1 MHVSN
6 LLIGIIGVAL
16 FIGLAMGAAL
26 FIGPQFDEAQT
37 NAQASDTVQA
47 VSSVA
52 SSVNSYRLATGYS
65 FGPAL
70 SSSQALVDA
79 GYLRDVPMNSAFSG
93 RQPQIVNAAGLDS
106 ANSGA
111 PASFVPKYV
120 IMSLGAN
127 QDLCTMIERKV
138 GSISTAT
145 TVSASARAMEGAV
158 NRQVGCFRISSAA
171 TGVASG
177 DYVVYSRI

>member
-1 MHVSN
+1 MSN

-52 SSVNSYRLATGYS
+52 ASVNSYRLATGYS
-65 FGPAL
+65 VGPAL
-70 SSSQALVDA
+70 ASAQALVNA
-79 GYLRDVPMNSAFSG
+79 GYLRDVPINSAMSG
-93 RQPQIVNAAGLDS
+93 RQPQIVNSAGLDS

-111 PASFVPKYV
+111 PATFAPKYV
-120 IMSLGAN
+120 IMSLGGN
-127 QDLCTMIERKV
+127 QGLCTLIERKV
-138 GSISTAT
+138 GTIPSGSV
-145 TVSASARAMEGAV
+145 VSDSARTMEGAV
-158 NRQVGCFRISSAA
+158 NRQVGCFRISSNA
-171 TGVASG
+171 TGVAGG

>member
-1 MHVSN
+1 MSN

-47 VSSVA
+47 VATVA
-52 SSVNSYRLATGYS
+52 TAISSYRLATGYNQGS
-65 FGPAL
+65 AL
-70 SSSQALVDA
+70 SSAQALVDA
-79 GYLRDVPMNSAFSG
+79 GFIRDVPMNTAFAG

-106 ANSGA
+106 ANSGS
-111 PASFVPKYV
+111 PSTFSPKYV
-120 IMSLGAN
+120 IMSLGSN

-138 GSISTAT
+138 GSITSSS
-145 TVSASARAMEGAV
+145 TVSATARAMEGAV
-158 NRQVGCFRISSAA
+158 NRQVGCFRISSNG
-171 TGVASG
+171 TGVQSG

>member
-1 MHVSN
+1 MSN

-26 FIGPQFDEAQT
+26 FVGPQFDEAQT

-47 VSSVA
+47 VASVA

-65 FGPAL
+65 VGPAL
-70 SSSQALVDA
+70 ASTQALVDA
-79 GYLRDVPMNSAFSG
+79 GYLRDVPANTALNG
-93 RQPQIVNAAGLDS
+93 RQPQIVNAAGVDS

-111 PASFVPKYV
+111 PATFSPKYV

-127 QDLCTMIERKV
+127 QDLCTLIERKV
-138 GSISTAT
+138 GTISSGS
-145 TVSASARAMEGAV
+145 TVSATSRAMEGAV
-158 NRQVGCFRISSAA
+158 NRQVGCFRIASAA